1 MLCYKNND
9 KNINFDVKLNSKF
22 NSLDIILFEKISN
35 RYYYF
40 SINYKDD
47 NIDILNL
54 KKIKINSIMI
64 LGDINVKGQSWMSI
78 DLDENENVQIYSR
91 TK

>member
-1 MLCYKNND
+1 MLYYNND
-9 KNINFDVKLNSKF
+9 KNINFDVKLNPEF

-40 SINYKDD
+40 SISYKDD

-64 LGDINVKGQSWMSI
+64 LGDINVKGQSWMSV
-78 DLDENENVQIYSR
+78 DLDENENVQIYSS
-91 TK
+91 K